1 MFKHKFQN
9 AQSKWRL
16 DKDTGFLRVTANL
29 AKAGVMEYSRQ
40 ELEEQGISIPA
51 HITND
56 RISVLLPLKA
66 LQDDKLLNSVE
77 GTDATEFHEWQ
88 TTKSRRQS
96 IGSFAGKPSIVDE
109 FLQGD
114 FIIKEESAIKK
125 IIDGDLVENS
135 SAYDSSKFYFE
146 NGEYNG
152 VPYQAIQEDLVY
164 NHTAFLPK
172 GYGRAG
178 ESVKI
183 LNNKGEEM
191 ETQSVRLANMGLD
204 VEVPKSQVDALV
216 AIDAKFANM
225 VDKDLLT
232 ASETK
237 VTELETQVQI
247 KDEAIAKLEDPA
259 RLQNAMDEALKIQET
274 AQKICNARGIK
285 FENMGFGSECMLNTV
300 KAVRAQN
307 QLSEPDASNTVAI
320 ETMFNMYAEEKV
332 TPSKNVKVVNQ
343 DDKTKVNM
351 QNGSPSLAELYGEGA
366 K

>member
-9 AQSKWRL
+9 AHQWRI
-16 DKDTGFLRVTANL
+16 DSESGFLRVTANL

-56 RISVLLPLKA
+56 RIGVLLPDSA
-66 LQDDKLLNSVE
+66 LQDSRLLNSVE
-77 GTDATEFHEWQ
+77 GSDATVMHEWQ
-88 TTKSRRQS
+88 DTENSKQR
-96 IGSFAGKPSIVDE
+96 IGSFAGSPSFSNG
-109 FLQGD
+109 FLSGD
-114 FIIKEESAIKK
+114 FVIKQKNAIEAIKK
-125 IIDGDLVENS
+125 GELIELS
-135 SAYDSSKFYFE
+135 SAYSAKQFKFE

-191 ETQSVRLANMGLD
+191 ETKSVRLANMGLD

-274 AQKICNARGIK
+274 AQKICNSRGIK

-307 QLSEPDASNTVAI
+307 QLSEPDASNAVAI